1 MVFSAFI
8 NPHDKN
14 RLMNNAFVD
23 FFLLVFVALFTLIN
37 PLGVV
42 PVYAAMTSDIP
53 VPQARRVA
61 LTGTLVGLSILLLF
75 ALTQRF
81 LFDFFGVSVES
92 LRMVGGF
99 ILLSIGWNMLQ
110 ARPSPTKMD
119 DDDEPGSIARR
130 EDIAVTPLG
139 IPILAGPGA
148 ITTVILYMNQADDL
162 VERTAVVAAIVA
174 VLFVTFLALLGA
186 KRIMTL
192 LGDQGSKVLVRMMG
206 LILMVIGVEFFFS
219 GFGPV
224 LRGILEIG

>member
-1 MVFSAFI
+1 
-8 NPHDKN
+8 
-14 RLMNNAFVD
+14 MNSPFFD

-53 VPQARRVA
+53 PAQARRIA
-61 LTGTLVGLSILLLF
+61 LTGTLVALGILLLF

-81 LFDFFGVSVES
+81 FFDFFGVSVES

-99 ILLSIGWNMLQ
+99 ILLHIGWSMLQ
-110 ARPSPTKMD
+110 ARPSPTKHD
-119 DDDEPGSIARR
+119 DNERQLMVAQGQDLAI
-130 EDIAVTPLG
+130 TPLG

-148 ITTVILYMNQADDL
+148 ITTVILYMNAAEDVTQQA
-162 VERTAVVAAIVA
+162 AVLGAIAA

-186 KRIMTL
+186 KQIML
-192 LGDQGSKVLVRMMG
+192 WLGEQGSKVVVRMMG

-224 LRGILEIG
+224 LRGILGM